1 MNNMNGNATK
11 RDGEKGGLK
20 GPLENGSR
28 PTPAKQPSPDEPF
41 FEPGPL
47 TEVWVVEVV

>member
-11 RDGEKGGLK
+11 RDGEKDRLQ
-20 GPLENGSR
+20 GPLEKGNR
-28 PTPAKQPSPDEPF
+28 PNPAKQPSPDEPF